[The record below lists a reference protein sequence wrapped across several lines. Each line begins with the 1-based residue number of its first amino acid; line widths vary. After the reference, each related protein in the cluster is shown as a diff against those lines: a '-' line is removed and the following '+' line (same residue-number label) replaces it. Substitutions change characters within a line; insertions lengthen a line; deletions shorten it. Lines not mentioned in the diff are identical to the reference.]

1 MSVEGKLFGRHHDL
15 FLLLVGFFFTSVV
28 GAALGSYFQNRS
40 WEYQERAKAMSSE
53 REAATKTFEEL
64 SKLMDRRIYRMRQL
78 SWKARDHSEATRV
91 ASAEALKS
99 YSQVLFEWNDA
110 LNRNQALVLRYFGT
124 ETADGHFTRIH
135 QAYKKSGSCLEKFY
149 KERTGVDDSPGG
161 RPQPCPDKADYD
173 SIASMLEGL
182 ETQIYEFNVKMVK
195 QIQEG
200 EVGAFHPDFKK

>member
-40 WEYQERAKAMSSE
+40 WEYQERARAMSSE
-53 REAATKTFEEL
+53 REAATKTFEDI

-78 SWKARDHSEATRV
+78 NWKARDHGEGTRV

-99 YSQVLFEWNDA
+99 YAQVLFEWNDVF
-110 LNRNQALVLRYFGT
+110 NRNRALVLRYFGT
-124 ETADGHFTRIH
+124 ETADGHFIRIH
-135 QAYKKSGSCLEKFY
+135 QAYKEAGSCLERFY
-149 KERTGVDDSPGG
+149 KGRAGVDDSPGG
-161 RPQPCPDKADYD
+161 RPQPCPDNADYD
-173 SIASMLEGL
+173 SIDAMLEGL
-182 ETQIYEFNVKMVK
+182 ETQIYEFNVEMVR

-200 EVGAFHPDFKK
+200 KVGAFHPDFNK